1 MSDPLDDDLRSA
13 LGGILDLAPSP
24 LSAQSTEMV
33 ARNDV
38 PRHRRRRAL
47 VLLSVLAAVLV
58 VGIGAGLT
66 SLARQPAHI
75 RTAEPSATAAATVTS
90 VASPA
95 ESAVPITN
103 VAAPPAVASAS
114 ETLQPTRRLVTILIW
129 ALLAVVLLAVELHH
143 LAFFAMFGA
152 AGAAAAA
159 VTAALAPT
167 AIPLQILLAI
177 IVAAVG
183 LVAVRPHMSRAFARR
198 GPGLVI
204 GGVHG
209 GLVGARG
216 ITTDEVSPR
225 AGGHVRLLGENW
237 LAVTDPFGPPI
248 PPATH
253 VIVTAVVG
261 TTLTVTPA
269 YEEYE

>member
-1 MSDPLDDDLRSA
+1 MSEPLDDDLRSA
-13 LGGILDLAPSP
+13 LGDILDLAPSP
-24 LSAQSTEMV
+24 LAAKTDGSVVRSDAH
-33 ARNDV
+33 
-38 PRHRRRRAL
+38 PHHRSRAM
-47 VLLSVLAAVLV
+47 VLLSVMAAVLV
-58 VGIGAGLT
+58 FGIGAGLI
-66 SLARQPAHI
+66 SLARQPAQI
-75 RTAEPSATAAATVTS
+75 RTGEPAITLTTTPSVSVASVTS
-90 VASPA
+90 VVETPSIASV
-95 ESAVPITN
+95 SQSV
-103 VAAPPAVASAS
+103 
-114 ETLQPTRRLVTILIW
+114 QPTRRFVTILIW
-129 ALLAVVLLAVELHH
+129 VLLGVVLLAVEMHH

-152 AGAAAAA
+152 VGALAAA
-159 VTAALAPT
+159 VTAVFAPT
-167 AIPLQILLAI
+167 VIPLQILVAV
-177 IVAAVG
+177 IVAAIG

-216 ITTDEVSPR
+216 ITTDEVGPR
-225 AGGHVRLLGENW
+225 PGGHVRLLGENW
-237 LAVTDPFGPPI
+237 LAATATFCPPI

>member
-1 MSDPLDDDLRSA
+1 MSESLDDDLRSA
-13 LGGILDLAPSP
+13 LGDILDLAPSP
-24 LSAQSTEMV
+24 LAAKTDASV
-33 ARNDV
+33 ARSDAR
-38 PRHRRRRAL
+38 PHHRARAM
-47 VLLSVLAAVLV
+47 VLLSVIAAVLV
-58 VGIGAGLT
+58 FGIGAGLI
-66 SLARQPAHI
+66 SLARQPAQI
-75 RTAEPSATAAATVTS
+75 RTAEPSVTVTAPSVPVASVTS
-90 VASPA
+90 VVEAPA
-95 ESAVPITN
+95 I
-103 VAAPPAVASAS
+103 ASAS
-114 ETLQPTRRLVTILIW
+114 QSVQPTRRLVTVLIW
-129 ALLAVVLLAVELHH
+129 VLLGVVLLAIEMHH

-152 AGAAAAA
+152 IGALAAA
-159 VTAALAPT
+159 VTAVFAPT
-167 AIPLQILLAI
+167 VIPLQILVAV

-209 GLVGARG
+209 GLVGANG
-216 ITTDEVSPR
+216 ITTDEVGPHP
-225 AGGHVRLLGENW
+225 GGHVRLLGENW
-237 LAVTDPFGPPI
+237 LAATATFSPPI

>member
-1 MSDPLDDDLRSA
+1 MSEPLDDDLRSA
-13 LGGILDLAPSP
+13 LGDILDLAPSP
-24 LSAQSTEMV
+24 LAAKADASVAQSDMHTRRPPRAV
-33 ARNDV
+33 A
-38 PRHRRRRAL
+38 
-47 VLLSVLAAVLV
+47 LLWVMATVLV
-58 VGIGAGLT
+58 FGIGAGLI
-66 SLARQPAHI
+66 SLARQPAQI
-75 RTAEPSATAAATVTS
+75 RTGEPAITLTTAPSVS
-90 VASPA
+90 VAPVSSVVEAPA
-95 ESAVPITN
+95 I
-103 VAAPPAVASAS
+103 ASVS
-114 ETLQPTRRLVTILIW
+114 RSVQPTRRLVTILIW
-129 ALLAVVLLAVELHH
+129 VLIGVVLLAVEMHH

-152 AGAAAAA
+152 VGALAAA
-159 VTAALAPT
+159 VTAVFAPT
-167 AIPLQILLAI
+167 AIPLQILVAI
-177 IVAAVG
+177 VVAAVG

-216 ITTDEVSPR
+216 ITTDEVGPR
-225 AGGHVRLLGENW
+225 PGGHVRLLGENW
-237 LAVTDPFGPPI
+237 LAATATFSPPI

>member
-1 MSDPLDDDLRSA
+1 MSEPLDDDLRSA
-13 LGGILDLAPSP
+13 LGDILDLAPSP
-24 LSAQSTEMV
+24 LAAKADASV
-33 ARNDV
+33 ARSDMHARRP
-38 PRHRRRRAL
+38 PRAVAL
-47 VLLSVLAAVLV
+47 LWVMVTVLV
-58 VGIGAGLT
+58 FGIGAGLI
-66 SLARQPAHI
+66 SLARQPAQI
-75 RTAEPSATAAATVTS
+75 RTGEPAITLTTAPSVS
-90 VASPA
+90 VAPVNSVVEAPA
-95 ESAVPITN
+95 I
-103 VAAPPAVASAS
+103 ASTS
-114 ETLQPTRRLVTILIW
+114 QSFEPTRRLVTILIW
-129 ALLAVVLLAVELHH
+129 VLIGVVLLAVEMHH

-152 AGAAAAA
+152 IGALAAAA
-159 VTAALAPT
+159 TAMFVPT
-167 AIPLQILLAI
+167 AIPLQILVAI

-209 GLVGARG
+209 GLVGAKG
-216 ITTDEVSPR
+216 ITTDEVGPHP
-225 AGGHVRLLGENW
+225 GGHVRLLGENW
-237 LAVTDPFGPPI
+237 LAATATFCPPI